1 MKRLTSHLA
10 KPKLTKPREFA
21 TNQIGPRATTR
32 PTAVALAYE
41 MHSVAPRVLAKGEGV
56 IAEAILAKAKDVGIP
71 LKVEPELVTMLMQL
85 DVDSYVPPALYAA
98 IAEILVWAY
107 QIDAAS
113 NRKPS
118 PITGDTS
125 LPSTTSDLS

>member
-1 MKRLTSHLA
+1 MSRKKDYA
-10 KPKLTKPREFA
+10 NNA
-21 TNQIGPRATTR
+21 IGPKAVAR

-41 MHSVAPRVLAKGEGV
+41 MHSVAPRVIAKGEGV

-85 DVDSYVPPALYAA
+85 DVDSYVPPALYTA

-107 QIDAAS
+107 QIDAQS
-113 NRKPS
+113 SRRNL
-118 PITGDTS
+118 PIPQQDGPT
-125 LPSTTSDLS
+125 

>member
-1 MKRLTSHLA
+1 MK
-10 KPKLTKPREFA
+10 KPREFA
-21 TNQIGPRATTR
+21 TNQIGPRVSTR
-32 PTAVALAYE
+32 TTAVALAYE

-113 NRKPS
+113 NRRPS
-118 PITGDTS
+118 PMPEIANSQTKT
-125 LPSTTSDLS
+125 PTASDLS